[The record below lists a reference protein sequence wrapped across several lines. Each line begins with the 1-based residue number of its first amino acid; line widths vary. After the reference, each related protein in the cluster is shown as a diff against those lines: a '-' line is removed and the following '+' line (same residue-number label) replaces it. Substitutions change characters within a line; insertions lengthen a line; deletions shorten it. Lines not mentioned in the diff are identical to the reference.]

1 MMKIKPNLFENSTQ
15 RDLEEELLNIK
26 IEIAS
31 LYIKTKKNIQK
42 SNQLLESI
50 DKVFPQNEKYD
61 SVLLHSRNNHSI

>member
-15 RDLEEELLNIK
+15 RDLEEELLHIK

-42 SNQLLESI
+42 SNELLESI
-50 DKVFPQNEKYD
+50 DKVIPQNEKYD
-61 SVLLHSRNNHSI
+61 SVLLLSKTNHSF

>member
-15 RDLEEELLNIK
+15 KDLEEELLNIK
-26 IEIAS
+26 IELAS
-31 LYIKTKKNIQK
+31 LYFKTKKNIQK

-61 SVLLHSRNNHSI
+61 SVLLHSINNHSL

>member
-42 SNQLLESI
+42 SNELLESI
-50 DKVFPQNEKYD
+50 NNVIPQNEKYD
-61 SVLLHSRNNHSI
+61 SVLLLSKTNHSF

>member
-1 MMKIKPNLFENSTQ
+1 MKIKPNLFENSTQ

-42 SNQLLESI
+42 SNELLESI
-50 DKVFPQNEKYD
+50 DKVIPQNEKYD
-61 SVLLHSRNNHSI
+61 SVLLLSKTNHSF